1 MSFFG
6 TNNMDHQAR
15 ICHSTTVAGVANTWG
30 YGAMTNSYND
40 EQNSKC
46 ILFFGSNAAEAHPV
60 SMMHTLH
67 AKENGAQGDLRRS
80 ALHAHRGEGRQLLR
94 IRSGTDVAFLLGM
107 LYHIFKNGWEDK
119 EYIKARVY
127 GMDKVREE
135 VMPSGR
141 RTRSRKSP
149 A

>member
-1 MSFFG
+1 MFG

-40 EQNSKC
+40 ELNSKC

-67 AKENGAQGDLRRS
+67 RQGERREGDRGRS
-80 ALHAHRGEGRQLLR
+80 ALHPHGGEGRQVLPHPLR
-94 IRSGTDVAFLLGM
+94 APTSRS
-107 LYHIFKNGWEDK
+107 
-119 EYIKARVY
+119 
-127 GMDKVREE
+127 
-135 VMPSGR
+135 
-141 RTRSRKSP
+141 
-149 A
+149 